1 MAKAETVKKSKKQKN
16 LLWIFFITLMSIA
29 SVILLV
35 VALSGVGKEML
46 VKSEITKHLKNR
58 YGEDF
63 IVGDVKLNGVGL
75 GVKGIWQGKAH
86 PVNNKDLTF
95 YISKSDSTGKITDS
109 YVSTV
114 WSNIETMRSSSG
126 VRKIIPSA
134 KLIKVRVGVDSDFS
148 SILQNPL
155 EMYSVV
161 RERNQ
166 DKLAYTLVVI
176 TDGNTNNVAD
186 KLFKSIRYL
195 SASGLQKIDLLY
207 AEQSGDRKMYGRS
220 CSTDALSS
228 IEDINKC
235 ISDKVVID
243 QEDI

>member
-35 VALSGVGKEML
+35 VALSGAGKEML

-114 WSNIETMRSSSG
+114 WSNIETMKSASG
-126 VRKIIPSA
+126 VRKIIPSV

-148 SILQNPL
+148 KNPL

-176 TDGNTNNVAD
+176 TNENTNNVAD

-195 SASGLQKIDLLY
+195 NASGLQKIDLLY